1 MFKKP
6 KLAII
11 RGLPG
16 SGKSFYAKKLS
27 KQFNIKHF
35 ENDAYLYVNGEYKWT
50 PITAKLAAKKCF
62 EDTMNELKAGRNAIV
77 SNVFVTKGAID
88 KYVNTAKH
96 IGASVM
102 IIRMTNDFGNIH
114 NVPQD
119 TLTSM
124 KKGFQ
129 NYPGEI
135 FK

>member
-1 MFKKP
+1 MKMP
-6 KLAII
+6 KILLL

-16 SGKSFYAKKLS
+16 SGKSHYAKKLS

-50 PITAKLAAKKCF
+50 PFNAKLAAKKCF

-77 SNVFVTKGAID
+77 SNVFVTKKAID
-88 KYVNTAKH
+88 KYVNAAKKL
-96 IGASVM
+96 GASVM
-102 IIRMTNDFGNIH
+102 VIRMTNDFGNIH

-124 KKGFQ
+124 KNNFQ
-129 NYPGEI
+129 DYPGEI

>member
-1 MFKKP
+1 M
-6 KLAII
+6 
-11 RGLPG
+11 RQGLF
-16 SGKSFYAKKLS
+16 SLLIFDYIH
-27 KQFNIKHF
+27 NIKHF

-77 SNVFVTKGAID
+77 SNVFVTKRAID
-88 KYVNTAKH
+88 KYVNAAKH

-102 IIRMTNDFGNIH
+102 IIRMTKDFGNIH

-124 KKGFQ
+124 KNGFQ
-129 NYPGEI
+129 DYPGEI
-135 FK
+135 LK

>member
-1 MFKKP
+1 MKMP
-6 KLAII
+6 KLLIL
-11 RGLPG
+11 RGTPG
-16 SGKSFYAKKLS
+16 SGKSHYAKKLS

-50 PITAKLAAKKCF
+50 PFTAKLAAKKCF

-77 SNVFVTKGAID
+77 SNVFVTKKAID
-88 KYVNTAKH
+88 KYVNAAKQL
-96 IGASVM
+96 GASVM
-102 IIRMTNDFGNIH
+102 VVRMTNDFGNIH

-124 KKGFQ
+124 KNNFQ
-129 NYPGEI
+129 DYPGEI

>member
-1 MFKKP
+1 MKKP
-6 KLAII
+6 KLVII
-11 RGLPG
+11 RGTPG
-16 SGKSFYAKKLS
+16 SGKSTYAKKLS

-88 KYVNTAKH
+88 KYVNMAKS

-102 IIRMTNDFGNIH
+102 IIRMTNDFDNIH
-114 NVPQD
+114 NVPQN
-119 TLTSM
+119 TLTSIQT
-124 KKGFQ
+124 GFQ
-129 NYPGEI
+129 DYPGEI
-135 FK
+135 LK

>member
-1 MFKKP
+1 MKMP
-6 KLAII
+6 KLLIL

-16 SGKSFYAKKLS
+16 SGKSHYAKKLS
-27 KQFNIKHF
+27 KRFNIKHF

-50 PITAKLAAKKCF
+50 PFTAKLAAKKCF

-77 SNVFVTKGAID
+77 SNVFVTKKAID
-88 KYVNTAKH
+88 KYVNAAKQL
-96 IGASVM
+96 GASVM
-102 IIRMTNDFGNIH
+102 VVRMTNDFGNIH

-124 KKGFQ
+124 KNNFQ
-129 NYPGEI
+129 DYPGEI

>member
-1 MFKKP
+1 MKIP
-6 KLAII
+6 KLLIC

-16 SGKSFYAKKLS
+16 SRKSHYAKKLS

-50 PITAKLAAKKCF
+50 PFTAKLAAKKCF

-77 SNVFVTKGAID
+77 SNVFVTKKAID
-88 KYVNTAKH
+88 KYVNMAKQL
-96 IGASVM
+96 GASVM
-102 IIRMTNDFGNIH
+102 VIRMTNDFGNIH

-119 TLTSM
+119 ILTSM
-124 KKGFQ
+124 KNNFQ
-129 NYPGEI
+129 DYPGEI